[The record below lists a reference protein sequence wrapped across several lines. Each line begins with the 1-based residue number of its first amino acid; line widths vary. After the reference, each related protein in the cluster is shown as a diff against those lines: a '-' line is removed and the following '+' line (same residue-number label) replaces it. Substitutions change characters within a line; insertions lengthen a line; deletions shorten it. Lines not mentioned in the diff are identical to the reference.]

1 MNSKFLRMTV
11 NAESR
16 LLVKTLYTH
25 QRQMMEEK
33 LKFIITTSKSSIS
46 LVIALMI
53 MRQRSSSAEAK
64 GLGQKSPSTTVRK
77 PILQEIP
84 AKLKNLP

>member
-1 MNSKFLRMTV
+1 MMV

-33 LKFIITTSKSSIS
+33 LQFMFTTSKSSIS

-53 MRQRSSSAEAK
+53 MRQRSGSAETR
-64 GLGQKSPSTTVRK
+64 GPGQKSPSMTVRI
-77 PILQEIP
+77 PISQEIP